1 MKKKITLIEGQR
13 KAIYTSLEKE
23 KAGNRDREI
32 NLEEE
37 LATLKEELV
46 RSQATKETLLDKV
59 PGGSSSDR
67 LAIYQLC
74 SRQETFLVV

>member
-59 PGGSSSDR
+59 TGGSSSDR
-67 LAIYQLC
+67 LAL
-74 SRQETFLVV
+74 T

>member
-23 KAGNRDREI
+23 KVGNRDREI

-46 RSQATKETLLDKV
+46 
-59 PGGSSSDR
+59 
-67 LAIYQLC
+67 YY
-74 SRQETFLVV
+74 